1 MEECLRK
8 GVDLEEFGRF
18 WPYAV
23 VIEDGRELLSGW
35 NHVRISGRSKENNVI
50 KS

>member
-1 MEECLRK
+1 MRK

-23 VIEDGRELLSGW
+23 VMRTDEGFSSGW
-35 NHVRISGRSKENNVI
+35 NLVRISGRSKENNVI